1 MTTNSLT
8 KVCLLTDIPHN
19 DMRCVSLSDRN
30 VLVANT
36 DNGVYVADEM
46 CTHEDARLCD
56 GNLSGTKV
64 KCPLHGSRFDLVTG
78 KVLDDPA
85 NVDLM
90 TYPVTIVDDA
100 IYIAL
105 QDQQEDQKENQ

>member
-1 MTTNSLT
+1 MANESLT
-8 KVCLLTDIPHN
+8 KVCLVSDIPN
-19 DMRCVSLSDRN
+19 EDMRCVSLSDRN

-36 DNGVYVADEM
+36 IGGVYVADEM

-85 NVDLM
+85 NVDLI

-100 IYIAL
+100 IYITI
-105 QDQQEDQKENQ
+105 EDQ